1 MKEEK
6 IFYVL
11 VRKNKNV
18 LKKKVIILREPLIN
32 QEPFSCESC
41 PARLTC
47 SFFLTAP
54 SELSIYS
61 DVPDENDLI
70 EDRGWLSK
78 PLCGDRYYKVLDCI
92 VMKAEEE
99 GKFAI
104 VSGRAVYPEGIIEF
118 FCKQHCS
125 HYCPGLCC
133 FNSKECPMSD
143 LFKSISCEIVKF

>member
-11 VRKNKNV
+11 VRKDKNV
-18 LKKKVIILREPLIN
+18 LKNKVIILRELLTN
-32 QEPFSCESC
+32 QESFSCESC
-41 PARLTC
+41 PARFTC

-54 SELSIYS
+54 SEFSIYS
-61 DVPDENDLI
+61 SVPEENDFI

-78 PLCGDRYYKVLDCI
+78 PFCGDRYYKVLDCI

-99 GKFAI
+99 RKLAI
-104 VSGRAVYPEGIIEF
+104 ASGSAVYPEGIVKF

-133 FNSKECPMSD
+133 FKDKKCPMSD
-143 LFKSISCEIVKF
+143 LFESIGCEIVNF